1 MILCHFYID
10 IAACDRYNLTMAKF
24 TDEQKKAI
32 ETLDKSVLVSAAA
45 GSGKTSVLIER
56 IIRII
61 LEGKANVDEMLV
73 VTFTNAAAS
82 EMKLRLAAAIRK
94 RMADH
99 PEDVPRMKDQLARL
113 YKAYISTI
121 DSFALRVIKEFFHM
135 TDMEPSFGVA
145 DEVQSEL
152 LRREAISELFEEGFE
167 NDDLIEGESFRT
179 FLRLYSDERSDDSFM
194 DGMLDAYSRLR
205 TMPDYF
211 DWAYEKAEQL
221 KVSPETF
228 EDSDFRKM
236 MFADAT
242 TVFSIIRGAYAELRK
257 LFDEA
262 GIPEMYEAKL
272 ADQEAAADMIYDA
285 LNSGAAGMD
294 VIGAIEAFPSTRL
307 VANKAQKEAY
317 ETIKPDVRNL
327 NDSLKKEIN
336 DFKNRYM
343 IPDLETRLAEM
354 NATYGHTVYYLR
366 MLEEFERRYDAK
378 KREKRVIDFADMEH
392 IAVRILKN
400 DEAAGTLRKRF
411 RFIFVDEYQDTN
423 NIQENLIS
431 RVARPD
437 NVFRVGDVKQSIYK
451 FRQAEPEIFER
462 LYARY
467 NSGSEPDGTAIDLGR
482 NFRTN
487 DATIK
492 YINHVFSRVM
502 EGYDERSMLY
512 TGVNCPPEYDFM
524 PEVHVLIG
532 DSEEELS
539 EEEDFEEGG
548 ADEEIEELSKEEAEA
563 EYIAGLVQSV
573 IGTDF
578 YDSAAGVVR
587 KVRAR
592 DVAILFRAVKYRGE
606 IMSRALRSR
615 GIEAHVEETEDF
627 FDTIEIEV
635 ALALLTCIDNM
646 KRDVQLISV
655 LHSEV
660 FGFSADELARI
671 RIEHKKTADGHPAY
685 WEAFRW
691 YAEEGPAGALKEKT
705 SAAKNALMEWRR
717 MSRILPLEDF
727 VWKVLVD
734 SGYYRMAGAMPGGAR
749 RQANLRTLADR
760 AGRFSRDTIA
770 TLSSFITF
778 LDLLKSKKLKNGQ
791 ASMVGRDDDV
801 VRISTIHKSKG
812 LEYPFVIVGGLG
824 HRFNYDSNKRNFS
837 FDPEG
842 GIGLPYVDPARRY
855 WRSTVIQRAI
865 NSKSRNDS
873 YKEEIRL
880 LYVAMTRARNKLYM
894 VGTCRTSEE
903 LNKYQLRPASFLKAM
918 QDVLMTGYNR
928 FKMTPLVLTKDVEDS
943 GAEAGISA
951 ILDRPLNGE
960 EQAVYDE
967 IDRRFS
973 YRYPDEELLTEKAK
987 WSVSAIR
994 KEELEKE
1001 SAQKKEAVVTSDDEV
1016 THLRAGVE
1024 RSKNASA
1031 ADIGIAYHRIMEFLD
1046 FSKVTDS
1053 SGKADADYIAERA
1066 AFLREHDAIDADVYE
1081 SVDLNRIAAFFG
1093 SDPGRRAIAA
1103 AARGTLMCEK
1113 PFTLRTKRGGRE
1125 MLVQGVID
1133 CCFEEDGKMILIDY
1147 KSNFIRPGAQHDA
1160 ELARIRDEYKVQ
1172 IELYSEAVEKG
1183 TGMEVGEAYLYL
1195 FASGEVIDMK

>member
-1 MILCHFYID
+1 
-10 IAACDRYNLTMAKF
+10 MAKGF

-94 RMADH
+94 RMAEH

-152 LRREAISELFEEGFE
+152 LRREAIGELFEDGFE
-167 NDDLIEGESFRT
+167 NDDLIEGGSFRA
-179 FLRLYSDERSDDSFM
+179 FLRLYSEERSDDAFI

-211 DWAYEKAEQL
+211 DWAYRKAEQL
-221 KVSPETF
+221 KVSPESF

-236 MFADAT
+236 MFADAL
-242 TVFSIIRGAYAELRK
+242 TVFGIVRGAYAGLKK
-257 LFDEA
+257 LFDGA
-262 GIPEMYEAKL
+262 GIPDMYEDKL
-272 ADQEAAADMIYDA
+272 AEQEAAVDSIYDA
-285 LNSGAAGMD
+285 LRSGTAGMD
-294 VIGAIEAFPSTRL
+294 VIAAIEAIPSTRL
-307 VANKAQKEAY
+307 TASKARKEAY
-317 ETIKPDVRNL
+317 DAIKTDVKDI
-327 NDSLKKEIN
+327 NDSLKKEIAG
-336 DFKNRYM
+336 FKKRYM

-354 NATYGHTVYYLR
+354 NATYDYTVYYLR
-366 MLEEFERRYDAK
+366 LLEEFERRYDAK

-400 DEAAGTLRKRF
+400 DGAADTLRKRF

-423 NIQENLIS
+423 NIQEDLIS

-462 LYARY
+462 LYAEY
-467 NSGSEPDGTAIDLGR
+467 VSGSVPDGRAIDLGR

-492 YINHVFSRVM
+492 YINHVFGKVM
-502 EGYDERSMLY
+502 DGYDERSMLY
-512 TGVNCPPEYDFM
+512 TGIDCPPEYDFV
-524 PEVHVLIG
+524 PEVHVLFG
-532 DSEEELS
+532 ETGEEET

-563 EYIAGLVQSV
+563 EYIAGLVQS
-573 IGTDF
+573 ITGTEF

-587 KVRAR
+587 RASAG
-592 DVAILFRAVKYRGE
+592 DIAILFRAVKYRGE
-606 IMSRALRSR
+606 IMSRALRAR

-660 FGFSADELARI
+660 FGLSPGELAQI
-671 RIEHKKTADGHPAY
+671 RIEHRKTEGGRPAY
-685 WEAFRW
+685 WEAFKW
-691 YAEEGPAGALKEKT
+691 YAAEGPDGALKEK
-705 SAAKNALMEWRR
+705 AAAAENALMEWRR
-717 MSRILPLEDF
+717 LSRILPLEDF

-760 AGRFSRDTIA
+760 AGRFSKDTIA

-824 HRFNYDSNKRNFS
+824 HRFNYDSNSKAFS

-842 GIGLPYVDPARRY
+842 GVGLPYVDPARRY
-855 WRSTVIQRAI
+855 WRSTVLQRAI
-865 NSKSRNDS
+865 NSKSKNDS

-880 LYVAMTRARNKLYM
+880 LYVAMTRARSKLYM
-894 VGTCRTSEE
+894 VGTCRSREE
-903 LNKYQLRPASFLKAM
+903 LQKYQLRPSCFLKAM
-918 QDVLMTGYNR
+918 QDVLMTRYNR
-928 FKMTPLVLTKDVEDS
+928 FIMSPLVLTK
-943 GAEAGISA
+943 GAEDGGTEARIGA
-951 ILDRPLNGE
+951 YFDRPLNEE
-960 EQAVYDE
+960 EQAIYDE
-967 IDRRFS
+967 IDRRFN
-973 YRYPDEELLTEKAK
+973 YRYPDEDLLTEKAK

-994 KEELEKE
+994 REELEKE
-1001 SAQKKEAVVTSDDEV
+1001 RGQKKEAVVTSDDEI
-1016 THLRAGVE
+1016 THLRTGVE
-1024 RSKNASA
+1024 HSKRASA
-1031 ADIGIAYHRIMEFLD
+1031 ADIGIAYHRVMEFLD
-1046 FSKVTDS
+1046 FSRVMDR
-1053 SGKADADYIAERA
+1053 SGRADRDYIAERTL
-1066 AFLREHDAIDADVYE
+1066 FLREHGAINADVYE
-1081 SVDLNRIAAFFG
+1081 ELDPEKMAAFFESPLG
-1093 SDPGRRAIAA
+1093 QRAVAA
-1103 AARGTLMCEK
+1103 EARGDLRREK
-1113 PFTLRTKRGGRE
+1113 PFTLKTVRNGRE

-1147 KSNFIRPGAQHDA
+1147 KSNLIRADRPYEA
-1160 ELARIRDEYKVQ
+1160 EIARIRDEYRIQ
-1172 IELYSEAVEKG
+1172 IELYSEAAEKG
-1183 TGMEVGEAYLYL
+1183 TGMEVSEAYLYL
-1195 FASGEVIDMK
+1195 FAAGETVGMM

>member
-1 MILCHFYID
+1 MSN
-10 IAACDRYNLTMAKF
+10 RF
-24 TDEQKKAI
+24 TEEQLKAI

-82 EMKLRLAAAIRK
+82 EMKLRLAGAIRK
-94 RMADH
+94 RMTDH
-99 PEDVPRMKDQLARL
+99 PEDIPRMKDQLARL

-145 DEVQSEL
+145 DEVQCEL
-152 LRREAISELFEEGFE
+152 LRREALSELFEDGFE
-167 NDDLIEGESFRT
+167 NDGLIEGGSFRA
-179 FLRLYSDERSDDSFM
+179 FLRLYSEERSDDSFM

-211 DWAYEKAEQL
+211 EWAFRKAEQL
-221 KVSPETF
+221 KVTPENF
-228 EDSDFRKM
+228 EGSDFQKM
-236 MFADAT
+236 MSADAK
-242 TVFSIIRGAYAELRK
+242 TVFSRVTGAFAGLKE
-257 LFDEA
+257 LFDGA

-272 ADQEAAADMIYDA
+272 SEQAAAADEIYDA
-285 LNSGAAGMD
+285 LISGKPGTDLIA
-294 VIGAIEAFPSTRL
+294 AIEGFPSTRL
-307 VANKAQKEAY
+307 VASKAQKEAY
-317 ETIKPDVRNL
+317 ESIKAEVQAL
-327 NDSLKKEIN
+327 NKALKDEIS
-336 DFKNRYM
+336 DFRKRYM
-343 IPDLETRLAEM
+343 IPDLETRLSEM
-354 NATYGHTVYYLR
+354 NATYEYTVYYLR
-366 MLEEFERRYDAK
+366 MLREFEKRYDAK

-400 DEAAGTLRKRF
+400 DEAADTLRRRF

-467 NSGSEPDGTAIDLGR
+467 ISGSEPDGIAIDLGR

-487 DATIK
+487 DATII
-492 YINHVFSRVM
+492 YINHVFKSIM

-512 TGVNCPPEYDFM
+512 TGIKCPAEYDFI
-524 PEVHVLIG
+524 PEAHVLLDNSG
-532 DSEEELS
+532 V
-539 EEEDFEEGG
+539 EEDDAYEAEEGS

-573 IGTDF
+573 IGTEF
-578 YDSAAGVVR
+578 YDTMAKTVR
-587 KVRAR
+587 KVRAG
-592 DVAILFRAVKYRGE
+592 DIAILFRAVKQRGE
-606 IMSRALRSR
+606 IMSRALRER
-615 GIEAHVEETEDF
+615 AIEAHVEETEDF

-660 FGFSADELARI
+660 FGFSPAELARI
-671 RIEHKKTADGHPAY
+671 RIEHNKTVKERSAY
-685 WEAFRW
+685 WKAFEW
-691 YAEEGPAGALKEKT
+691 FAEEGPEGALKKK
-705 SAAKNALMEWRR
+705 SADARAALMEWRR
-717 MSRILPLEDF
+717 LSRILPLEDF
-727 VWKVLVD
+727 VWKILVD
-734 SGYYRMAGAMPGGAR
+734 SGYYRMAGAMPGGAA

-760 AGRFSRDTIA
+760 AGRFSKDSIA

-778 LDLLKSKKLKNGQ
+778 LDLLKSKKIKNGQ

-824 HRFNYDSNKRNFS
+824 HRFRYDTNSKGFS

-842 GIGLPYVDPARRY
+842 GVGLPYVDPARRY
-855 WRSTVIQRAI
+855 WRSTLIQRAI

-873 YKEEIRL
+873 YREEMRL
-880 LYVAMTRARNKLYM
+880 LYVAMTRARNKLFM
-894 VGTCRTSEE
+894 VGTCKSEE
-903 LNKYQLRPASFLKAM
+903 ELKSYQLRPGNFLKAM
-918 QDVLMTGYNR
+918 QGVLRSGFNR
-928 FKMTPLVLTKDVEDS
+928 LYISPLMLTKAADVA
-943 GAEAGISA
+943 GAESRISA
-951 ILDRPLNGE
+951 YFDRPLNEE
-960 EQAVYDE
+960 EQAIYDE

-973 YRYPDEELLTEKAK
+973 YRYPDEDLLNEKAK
-987 WSVSAIR
+987 YSVSAIR
-994 KEELEKE
+994 KEELENE
-1001 SAQKKEAVVTSDDEV
+1001 RMRKKEAVVTSDDEV
-1016 THLRAGVE
+1016 THLRTGIE
-1024 RSKNASA
+1024 QSKRASA

-1046 FSKVTDS
+1046 FSKAAES
-1053 SGKADADYIAERA
+1053 LGKVNTEYIKERA
-1066 AFLREHDAIDADVYE
+1066 EFLREHGAIDEDVYSE
-1081 SVDLNRIAAFFG
+1081 LDPDRIAAFFR
-1093 SDPGRRAIAA
+1093 SDLGIRAVAA
-1103 AARGTLMCEK
+1103 DSMGKLMREK
-1113 PFTLRTKRGGRE
+1113 PFTLRTVRNGRE

-1133 CCFEEDGKMILIDY
+1133 CCFEENGRMILADY
-1147 KSNFIRPGAQHDA
+1147 KSNFIRPGRQHQA
-1160 ELARIRDEYKVQ
+1160 ELERIRDEYKVQ

-1183 TGMEVGEAYLYL
+1183 TGMKVNEAYLYL
-1195 FASGEVIDMK
+1195 FASGETIDMIK

>member
-1 MILCHFYID
+1 M
-10 IAACDRYNLTMAKF
+10 NMANRF
-24 TDEQKKAI
+24 TEEQLKAI

-99 PEDVPRMKDQLARL
+99 PEDVARMKDQLARL

-145 DEVQSEL
+145 DEVQCEL
-152 LRREAISELFEEGFE
+152 LRRDALNELFEDGFE
-167 NDDLIEGESFRT
+167 NDKLIEGGSFRA
-179 FLRLYSDERSDDSFM
+179 FLRLYSEERSDDAFM
-194 DGMLDAYSRLR
+194 DDMLDAYSRLR

-221 KVSPETF
+221 KVTPDTF
-228 EDSDFRKM
+228 EGSDIQKM
-236 MFADAT
+236 MFDDAK
-242 TVFSIIRGAYAELRK
+242 TVFSRVNDAFAELKK
-257 LFDEA
+257 LFAEA
-262 GIPEMYEAKL
+262 GIPEMYESKL
-272 ADQEAAADMIYDA
+272 SAQENSAGTIYD
-285 LNSGAAGMD
+285 LLRCGAPCME
-294 VIGAIEAFPSTRL
+294 VIAVIDAFPSTRL
-307 VANKAQKEAY
+307 TAAKAQKEAF
-317 ETIKPDVRNL
+317 ESIRSEVDALRKP
-327 NDSLKKEIN
+327 LKKEID
-336 DFKNRYM
+336 DFKKRYF
-343 IPDLETRLAEM
+343 IPDIATRLSEM
-354 NATYGHTVYYLR
+354 NATYEYTVYYLR

-400 DEAAGTLRKRF
+400 DDAADTLRRRF

-467 NSGSEPDGTAIDLGR
+467 TSGEEPSGIAIDLGR

-487 DATIK
+487 NATIAF
-492 YINHVFSRVM
+492 INHVFKSVM
-502 EGYDERSMLY
+502 DGYDERSMLY
-512 TGVNCPPEYDFM
+512 TGIECPREYDFI
-524 PEVHVLIG
+524 PEVHVLID
-532 DSEEELS
+532 DSG
-539 EEEDFEEGG
+539 EEEDDTFAPEDGG

-563 EYIAGLVQSV
+563 EYIAGLVQSI
-573 IGTDF
+573 IGTEF
-578 YDSAAGVVR
+578 YDTMTGTVR
-587 KVRAR
+587 KAGAR
-592 DVAILFRAVKYRGE
+592 DIAILFRAVKYRGE

-615 GIEAHVEETEDF
+615 AIEAHVEETEDF

-655 LHSEV
+655 LHSEI
-660 FGFSADELARI
+660 FGFSPDELASI
-671 RIEHKKTADGHPAY
+671 RIEHNKAVKERSAY
-685 WEAFRW
+685 WKAFEW
-691 YAEEGPAGALKEKT
+691 FTEEGPEGALKKKASDART
-705 SAAKNALMEWRR
+705 ALLKWRR
-717 MSRILPLEDF
+717 LSRILPLEDF

-734 SGYYRMAGAMPGGAR
+734 SGYYKMAGAMPGGTS

-760 AGRFSRDTIA
+760 AGRFSKDSIA

-778 LDLLKSKKLKNGQ
+778 LDLLKSKKIKNGQ

-824 HRFNYDSNKRNFS
+824 HRFRYDTNSKGFS

-842 GIGLPYVDPARRY
+842 GVGLPYVDPARRY
-855 WRSTVIQRAI
+855 WRSTVLQRAI

-873 YKEEIRL
+873 YREEMRL
-880 LYVAMTRARNKLYM
+880 LYVAMTRARNKLCM
-894 VGTCRTSEE
+894 VGTCKSEEE
-903 LNKYQLRPASFLKAM
+903 LNSYQLHPSNFLKSM
-918 QDVLMTGYNR
+918 QNVLKSGFNR
-928 FKMTPLVLTKDVEDS
+928 LYISSLMLTKKADDT
-943 GAEAGISA
+943 GADGRINAYF
-951 ILDRPLNGE
+951 DRPLNEE
-960 EQAVYDE
+960 EQVIYNE

-973 YRYPDEELLTEKAK
+973 YRYPDEDLLTEKAK
-987 WSVSAIR
+987 YSVSAIR

-1001 SAQKKEAVVTSDDEV
+1001 RMQKKEAVITSDDEV
-1016 THLRAGVE
+1016 THLRTGVE
-1024 RSKNASA
+1024 QNKHASA

-1046 FSKVTDS
+1046 FLKAADP
-1053 SGKADADYIAERA
+1053 SGEVNTEYIKERA
-1066 AFLREHDAIDADVYE
+1066 DFLREHNAIDEDVYAE
-1081 SVDLNRIAAFFG
+1081 LDLYRIAAFFS
-1093 SDPGRRAIAA
+1093 SDLGKRAAE
-1103 AARGTLMCEK
+1103 AARRGILMREK
-1113 PFTLRTKRGGRE
+1113 PFTLRTVRNGRE

-1133 CCFEEDGKMILIDY
+1133 CCFEENGSVIVIDY
-1147 KSNFIRPGAQHDA
+1147 KSNFIRPDRPHPA
-1160 ELARIRDEYKVQ
+1160 ELERIRDEYKVQ
-1172 IELYSEAVEKG
+1172 TELYSEAIEKG
-1183 TGMEVGEAYLYL
+1183 TGMRVGEAYLYL
-1195 FASGEVIDMK
+1195 FASGETVDMM

>member
-1 MILCHFYID
+1 
-10 IAACDRYNLTMAKF
+10 MANRF
-24 TDEQKKAI
+24 TDEQKRAI

-61 LEGKANVDEMLV
+61 LEGRANVDEMLV

-82 EMKLRLAAAIRK
+82 EMKLRLASAIRK

-99 PEDVPRMKDQLARL
+99 PEDVTRMKDQLARL

-145 DEVQSEL
+145 DDVQCEL
-152 LRREAISELFEEGFE
+152 LRREAMDELFEDGFA
-167 NDDLIEGESFRT
+167 NDSLIEGGSFRA
-179 FLRLYSDERSDDSFM
+179 FLRLYSEERSDDSFI

-211 DWAYEKAEQL
+211 EWAYKKAEQL
-221 KVSPETF
+221 KISSDTF
-228 EDSDFRKM
+228 EGSDFQKM
-236 MFADAT
+236 MFADAV
-242 TVFSIIRGAYAELRK
+242 TVFGAVRGAFAELK
-257 LFDEA
+257 KMFADA

-272 ADQEAAADMIYDA
+272 AEQENATEDIYEI
-285 LNSGAAGMD
+285 LRSGKAGMD
-294 VIGAIEAFPSTRL
+294 VIAAIEAFPSSRL
-307 VANKAQKEAY
+307 TANKAQKEAY
-317 ETIKPDVRNL
+317 ETIKKDVKDL
-327 NDSLKKEIN
+327 NEALKKEISN
-336 DFKNRYM
+336 FKKRYLV
-343 IPDLETRLAEM
+343 PDLDSRLAEM
-354 NATYGHTVYYLR
+354 NATYEYTIYYLR

-400 DEAAGTLRKRF
+400 DEASDALRRRF

-467 NSGSEPDGTAIDLGR
+467 TAGSEADGMAIDLGR

-492 YINHVFSRVM
+492 YINHVFSHVM
-502 EGYDERSMLY
+502 EGYDERAMLY
-512 TGVNCPPEYDFM
+512 TGIGCPPEYDFM
-524 PEVHVLIG
+524 PEVHVLF
-532 DSEEELS
+532 DSDEEEY
-539 EEEDFEEGG
+539 E
-548 ADEEIEELSKEEAEA
+548 ADEIPEDEADAEIEELSKEEAEA
-563 EYIAGLVQSV
+563 EYIAGLVQSI
-573 IGTDF
+573 IGTEF
-578 YDSAAGVVR
+578 YDSRSGVVR
-587 KVRAR
+587 RASAR
-592 DVAILFRAVKYRGE
+592 DIAILFRAVKYRGE

-615 GIEAHVEETEDF
+615 AIEAHVEKTEDF

-646 KRDVQLISV
+646 KRDVPLITV
-655 LHSEV
+655 LHSEA
-660 FGFSADELARI
+660 FGFSAEELARI
-671 RIEHKKTADGHPAY
+671 RIAYKMAVKDRSAY
-685 WEAFRW
+685 WEAFEW
-691 YAEEGPAGALKEKT
+691 FAAEGPEGSLKEKAG
-705 SAAKNALMEWRR
+705 SARDAIIGWRR
-717 MSRILPLEDF
+717 LSRILPLEDF

-734 SGYYRMAGAMPGGAR
+734 SGYYRMAGAMPGGAA
-749 RQANLRTLADR
+749 RQANLRTLTDR

-778 LDLLKSKKLKNGQ
+778 LELLKSKKLKNGQ

-824 HRFNYDSNKRNFS
+824 HRFNFDSNAKSFS

-842 GIGLPYVDPARRY
+842 GVGLPYVDPSRKY
-855 WRSTVIQRAI
+855 WRSTVLQRAI

-873 YKEEIRL
+873 YREEIRL

-894 VGTCRTSEE
+894 VGTCKDPGE
-903 LNKYQLRPASFLKAM
+903 LAKYQFRPANFLKAM
-918 QDVLMTGYNR
+918 QDVLRSGYN
-928 FKMTPLVLTKDVEDS
+928 KLYMSPLVLTKSADDQD
-943 GAEAGISA
+943 AERRISA
-951 ILDRPLNGE
+951 YFDRPLNEE
-960 EQAVYDE
+960 EQAIYDE

-973 YRYPDEELLTEKAK
+973 YRYPDEDLLTAKAK

-994 KEELEKE
+994 REELEKE
-1001 SAQKKEAVVTSDDEV
+1001 VPQKKQAVVTSDDEV
-1016 THLRAGVE
+1016 THLRTGVE
-1024 RSKNASA
+1024 QSKRASA

-1046 FSKVTDS
+1046 FAKVIGGD
-1053 SGKADADYIAERA
+1053 GKADEDYIAERA
-1066 AFLREHDAIDADVYE
+1066 VLLRDNGAISDEVFEAL
-1081 SVDLNRIAAFFG
+1081 DLSRIAAFFDSDLGKRAVLADSKG
-1093 SDPGRRAIAA
+1093 SLRR
-1103 AARGTLMCEK
+1103 EK
-1113 PFTLRTKRGGRE
+1113 PFTLRTVRGGRD

-1133 CCFEEDGKMILIDY
+1133 CCFEENGSMILIDY
-1147 KSNFIRPGAQHDA
+1147 KSSYIKPGASREA
-1160 ELARIRDEYKVQ
+1160 ELERIKDEYRVQ

-1183 TGMEVGEAYLYL
+1183 TGMEVSEAYLYL
-1195 FASGEVIDMK
+1195 FTIAEVLLMQ